1 MKNRQYLLMI
11 MDGVGLNDEEKGNA
25 FKLANTPN
33 IDKYISKY
41 PNTYV
46 ATSGM
51 AVGLPEGQMG
61 NSEVGHTNIGAGRI
75 VYQELTRIT
84 KEINEGKFFENSELK
99 NAMDNAKKEGKALH
113 IVGLLSD
120 GGVHSHIDH
129 LFALL
134 KMAKNNG
141 LENVYVHAIL
151 DGRDTPPTSAIEYVK
166 ELEEK
171 MKEIGIGKIA
181 TLTGRYYAMDRD
193 NRWERVK
200 LAYDA
205 MANGIGNFFKT
216 AQKAIETSYE
226 IQEFDEFVK
235 PIVMVGED
243 GKPLG
248 NVKNGD
254 SIIYFNFRPDRARE
268 LTKAF
273 MLEDFNGFEREKI
286 QDLTF
291 VTMTKYDDSI
301 KNVGIAYK
309 PVELKNT
316 LGEYLSNNGYT
327 QLRIAETEKYAH
339 VTFFFNGGVEDPNV
353 DEFRLLVNSP
363 KDVPTY
369 DLKPEMSA
377 PEVGMDLVEAIKSD
391 KYDVIVINFANPDMV
406 GHTGVIPAAVKAVE
420 KVDELVGK
428 AVQAVKDVD
437 GVLFICADHGNA
449 EKMIDYETGAPH
461 TAHTTNPVP
470 FILVN
475 YDEAYTLRE
484 GGRLCDIAPTLIEI
498 MGMEKPAEMTGESLL
513 IKK

>member
-84 KEINEGKFFENSELK
+84 KEINQGKFFENSELK

-339 VTFFFNGGVEDPNV
+339 VTFFFNGGKEEPYNG
-353 DEFRLLVNSP
+353 EGRILVPSP
-363 KDVPTY
+363 KVATY

-377 PEVGMDLVEAIKSD
+377 YEVTDNVVEAIDSK
-391 KYDVIVINFANPDMV
+391 KYDVIIINYANGDMV
-406 GHTGVIPAAVKAVE
+406 GHTGNLEKTIEAVE
-420 KVDELVGK
+420 ALDKCVGRVISK
-428 AVQAVKDVD
+428 IEEVGGEA
-437 GVLFICADHGNA
+437 LITADHGNC
-449 EKMIDYETGAPH
+449 EYMLDLKTGEPITSH
-461 TAHTTNPVP
+461 STFDVP
-470 FILVN
+470 FIVVSNRIKSLKN
-475 YDEAYTLRE
+475 
-484 GGRLCDIAPTLIEI
+484 GRLCDIAPTLLTL
-498 MGMEKPAEMTGESLL
+498 MDEKIPEEMSGESL
-513 IKK
+513 IEIEK